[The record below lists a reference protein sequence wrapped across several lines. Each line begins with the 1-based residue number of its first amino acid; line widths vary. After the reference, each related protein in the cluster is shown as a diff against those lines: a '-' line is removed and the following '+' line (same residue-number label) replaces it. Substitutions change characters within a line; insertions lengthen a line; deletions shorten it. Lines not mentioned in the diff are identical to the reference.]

1 MLPIGMVID
10 INVLKAANVVKTDR
24 VIPVMSRDVLSVI
37 ANVDFGVLSSHDQL
51 PVMELAYGDSQN
63 RYSWIH
69 YTVGRQRLTH
79 FVCAH
84 NFRNVSIFGVSIFG
98 MPIFDRIFSKFF
110 GPKNEILKI
119 RASK

>member
-37 ANVDFGVLSSHDQL
+37 ANVDFGVLSSRDQL

-79 FVCAH
+79 FVTSEMCQSLATH
-84 NFRNVSIFGVSIFG
+84 CTYYMIYDIY
-98 MPIFDRIFSKFF
+98 I
-110 GPKNEILKI
+110 
-119 RASK
+119 